1 MIRCLYVHCLS
12 KKYQE
17 FLHKHNIRQF
27 TSVYEEMVLN
37 QQKQMEREAKEEEKK
52 REIQRRRE
60 EKQVQ
65 SYLTSGGFWPCV

>member
-1 MIRCLYVHCLS
+1 
-12 KKYQE
+12 
-17 FLHKHNIRQF
+17 
-27 TSVYEEMVLN
+27 MVLN